1 MDSGDDCHPVTDIRS
16 LGAHPERS
24 RIRWKGSAKVAHK

>member
-1 MDSGDDCHPVTDIRS
+1 MDSGDDCHRVTDIRS

-24 RIRWKGSAKVAHK
+24 RIRWKGSAKVAYK